1 MTPPPLPAALSGH
14 IDTLMIDNF
23 DSFTWNLYQSLSLL
37 GTHVT
42 VVRNDALTVNQL
54 PLLNINRLIISPGPG
69 HPKNDSGVSRDAI
82 KYFAGKIPILGVCMG
97 LECIVDVYGGEIGSV
112 HFHYSLYETNALPVS
127 YAGEIK
133 HGKLSPITHDARSI
147 FLSLSQSIQ
156 STRYHSLSASLIS
169 LPSCLMVTS
178 ATSDTGVI
186 MGVRHRTYVVEAV
199 QYHPESILSQE
210 GEGLLKNFLTLRG
223 GTWEENPHAKVNDT
237 EMPPFPY
244 EALTTKSKSITPDAA
259 KSSASS
265 ILTKIAQNRTSDVES
280 LSNTPGLTLPAL
292 NAHLS
297 LHLAPPPISLSQRL
311 LQVRNGMALLAEIKR
326 ASPSAGPIA
335 PHTSAPHTA
344 LSYAL
349 AGASAISVL
358 TEPSY
363 FHGHLE
369 DMRAVR
375 LAIEGLDRRPAVLRK
390 DFVLSEYQ
398 VVEARLAG
406 ADSVLLIV
414 AMLGKDRTRELLEYS
429 MSLGMEPLV
438 EVNSPS
444 ELHIALDIGAK
455 IIGVNNRN
463 LHSFSVDMSTT
474 SSVAE
479 VLEQKGKTGE
489 VILCALSGIKSP
501 VDVRAYRE
509 QAVKAVL
516 VGESLMRAE
525 DKGKFIRQLLDLDD
539 PVPTSSP
546 INPETIFPTPL
557 VKICGILTAS
567 EALSAANAGADFLGL
582 VFVPLSKRHVS
593 APLAREIS
601 LAVRNAF
608 PLPESDDEEYEN
620 ENLNLPLPWFT
631 SHTRASYLPS
641 PTRKTRP
648 LLVGVFQNQPLR
660 YIQRIVHDVGLDM
673 VQLHGSEPIEWAR
686 SIGVPVIRA
695 GGVPPPSVPTS
706 ASEEKEE
713 IVDGENKVKEVQSAP
728 LPTPDPLTTLTIPGY
743 HHFILLDTTASPK
756 SLSPSGG
763 TGKILDWAVAT
774 RLVNKGEVPVISPD
788 VGVGAYPARHVAN
801 DTGEQNDNE
810 QPTSAF
816 PLPLILAGGLSPSN
830 VRKAV
835 KIVRP
840 WAVDVSGGVERD
852 GIDSELG
859 KKDGRKDA
867 EKMLA
872 FVRAAK
878 GLD

>member
-1 MTPPPLPAALSGH
+1 MSTPPPLPAALSGH

-37 GTHVT
+37 GTQ
-42 VVRNDALTVNQL
+42 VVVIRNDALTVDQL
-54 PLLNINRLIISPGPG
+54 PLLHINRLIISPGPG

-97 LECIVDVYGGEIGSV
+97 LECIVDVYGGEIG
-112 HFHYSLYETNALPVS
+112 F
-127 YAGEIK
+127 AGEIK
-133 HGKLSPITHDARSI
+133 HGKLSPITHDGRSV
-147 FLSLSQSIQ
+147 FLSLSQSIL
-156 STRYHSLSASLIS
+156 STRYHSLSASLLS

-178 ATSDTGVI
+178 ATSDSGVI

-210 GEGLLKNFLTLRG
+210 GEGLLRNFLSLRG
-223 GTWEENPHAKVNDT
+223 GTWEENPHAKVYDP

-244 EALTTKSKSITPDAA
+244 EALSAKSKSVVTDAA
-259 KSSASS
+259 KSSAPS
-265 ILTKIAQNRTSDVES
+265 ILTKIAKKRTSDVES

-292 NAHLS
+292 NAHLF

-358 TEPSY
+358 TEPTY

-398 VVEARLAG
+398 VVEARVAG

-444 ELHIALDIGAK
+444 ELHIALDVGAK

-463 LHSFSVDMSTT
+463 LHSFNVDMSTT

-489 VILCALSGIKSP
+489 VILCALSGIKGP
-501 VDVRAYRE
+501 ADVRAYRE
-509 QAVKAVL
+509 QQVKAVL

-525 DKGKFIRQLLDLDD
+525 DKGKFVRHLLDLDD
-539 PVPTSSP
+539 PLPPSSP
-546 INPETIFPTPL
+546 ENPNTIFPTPL

-567 EALSAANAGADFLGL
+567 EALRTANAGADFLGL
-582 VFVPLSKRHVS
+582 IFVPTSKRLVS
-593 APLAREIS
+593 VPLAREIS

-608 PLPESDDEEYEN
+608 PPPESGDEEGED
-620 ENLNLPLPWFT
+620 ENLKLPLPWFT

-660 YIQRIVHDVGLDM
+660 YIQRVVHDVGLDM

-686 SIGVPVIRA
+686 SIGVPVIRV
-695 GGVPPPSVPTS
+695 GGVPPPSTPTP
-706 ASEEKEE
+706 ASEEKAE
-713 IVDGENKVKEVQSAP
+713 IVDGENKAEETQTAP
-728 LPTPDPLTTLTIPGY
+728 LPTPDPLMALTIPGY
-743 HHFILLDTTASPK
+743 HHFILLDTTASAQ
-756 SLSPSGG
+756 SSSPSGG
-763 TGKILDWAVAT
+763 TGKILDWTRAR
-774 RLVNKGEVPVISPD
+774 RLVSKGEVPVISPD
-788 VGVGAYPARHVAN
+788 VSVGASPVPPVVN
-801 DTGEQNDNE
+801 GDEL
-810 QPTSAF
+810 PTSAF
-816 PLPLILAGGLSPSN
+816 PLPLILAGGLNPSN
-830 VRKAV
+830 VREAV
-835 KIVRP
+835 EVVRP

-852 GIDSELG
+852 EIDDELV
-859 KKDGRKDA
+859 KQDGRKDT
-867 EKMLA
+867 EKVLA

-878 GLD
+878 GMN

>member
-1 MTPPPLPAALSGH
+1 MFL
-14 IDTLMIDNF
+14 F
-23 DSFTWNLYQSLSLL
+23 CY
-37 GTHVT
+37 
-42 VVRNDALTVNQL
+42 
-54 PLLNINRLIISPGPG
+54 
-69 HPKNDSGVSRDAI
+69 K
-82 KYFAGKIPILGVCMG
+82 
-97 LECIVDVYGGEIGSV
+97 
-112 HFHYSLYETNALPVS
+112 TNALPIS

-133 HGKLSPITHDARSI
+133 HGKLSPITHDGRSI

-156 STRYHSLSASLIS
+156 STRYHSLSASLLS

-186 MGVRHRTYVVEAV
+186 MGVRHRTHVVEAV

-210 GEGLLKNFLTLRG
+210 GEGLLRNFLALRG
-223 GTWEENPHAKVNDT
+223 GTWEENPHAKVNDP
-237 EMPPFPY
+237 EVPPFPF
-244 EALTTKSKSITPDAA
+244 EALVAKSKSIATEAA
-259 KSSASS
+259 KSSAPS
-265 ILTKIAQNRTSDVES
+265 ILTKIAQKRTSDVEH

-292 NAHLS
+292 SANIS

-311 LQVRNGMALLAEIKR
+311 LQVPNGMALLAEIKR

-358 TEPSY
+358 TEPTY

-444 ELHIALDIGAK
+444 ELHIALDVGAK

-463 LHSFSVDMSTT
+463 LHSFTVDMSTT

-479 VLEQKGKTGE
+479 VLEQRGKTGE
-489 VILCALSGIKSP
+489 VILCALSGIKGP
-501 VDVRAYRE
+501 TDVRAYRE
-509 QAVKAVL
+509 QAVNAVL

-525 DKGKFIRQLLDLDD
+525 DKGKFVRHLLDLDD
-539 PVPTSSP
+539 PLPPSP
-546 INPETIFPTPL
+546 ENLKATFPTPL

-567 EALSAANAGADFLGL
+567 EALSTANAGADFLGL
-582 VFVPLSKRHVS
+582 VFVPTSKRHVS
-593 APLAREIS
+593 VSRAREIS
-601 LAVRNAF
+601 LTVRNAF
-608 PLPESDDEEYEN
+608 PLPEYDDDEYEDD
-620 ENLNLPLPWFT
+620 ELKLSLPWFT
-631 SHTRASYLPS
+631 SHIRASYLPS

-686 SIGVPVIRA
+686 RIGVPVIRV
-695 GGVPPPSVPTS
+695 GGVPPPSTPTP

-713 IVDGENKVKEVQSAP
+713 VVDGENNTEETPTAP
-728 LPTPDPLTTLTIPGY
+728 LPTPDPLATLATPGY
-743 HHFILLDTTASPK
+743 HHFILLDTTASPQ
-756 SLSPSGG
+756 SLTPSGG
-763 TGKILDWAVAT
+763 TGKILNWARAS
-774 RLVNKGEVPVISPD
+774 RFISKGEVPVVSPD
-788 VGVGAYPARHVAN
+788 VSVGASPVPHVAN
-801 DTGEQNDNE
+801 GNGERNSDE
-810 QPTSAF
+810 LPTSAF
-816 PLPLILAGGLSPSN
+816 PLPLILAGGLNPSN
-830 VRKAV
+830 VREAV
-835 KIVRP
+835 ETVHP
-840 WAVDVSGGVERD
+840 WAVDVSGGVEYDRID
-852 GIDSELG
+852 GDFE
-859 KKDGRKDA
+859 KENGRKDA
-867 EKMLA
+867 EKVLA

-878 GLD
+878 GMN

>member
-1 MTPPPLPAALSGH
+1 MTPTPLPATLSGD

-37 GTHVT
+37 GTQVT
-42 VVRNDALTVNQL
+42 VVRNNALTADQL
-54 PLLNINRLIISPGPG
+54 PLLRINRLIISPGPG
-69 HPKNDSGVSRDAI
+69 HPKTDSGVSRDAI
-82 KYFAGKIPILGVCMG
+82 KYFAGKVPVMGVCMG
-97 LECIVDVYGGEIGSV
+97 LECIVDVYGGEIG
-112 HFHYSLYETNALPVS
+112 

-133 HGKLSPITHDARSI
+133 HGKLSPVIHDGRSI
-147 FLSLSQSIQ
+147 FLSLPQSIQ
-156 STRYHSLSASLIS
+156 STRYHSLSASLLS
-169 LPSCLMVTS
+169 LPSCLMATS
-178 ATSDTGVI
+178 ATSDSGVI

-199 QYHPESILSQE
+199 QYHPESILSEE
-210 GEGLLKNFLTLRG
+210 GEGLLKNFLSLKG
-223 GTWEENPHAKVNDT
+223 GTWEENPHAKVNDP

-244 EALTTKSKSITPDAA
+244 DALTDKSKSITTEAA
-259 KSSASS
+259 KSSAPS
-265 ILTKIAQNRTSDVES
+265 ILTKIAQKRTSDVEA

-311 LQVRNGMALLAEIKR
+311 LHARNGMALLAEIKR
-326 ASPSAGPIA
+326 ASPSAGSIA

-358 TEPSY
+358 TEPTY

-375 LAIEGLDRRPAVLRK
+375 LAIDGLDSRPAVLRK

-414 AMLGKDRTRELLEYS
+414 AMLGKDRTRALLEYS
-429 MSLGMEPLV
+429 TALGMEPLV

-444 ELHIALDIGAK
+444 ELHIALDVGAK
-455 IIGVNNRN
+455 VIGVNNRN
-463 LHSFSVDMSTT
+463 LHSFTVDMSTT
-474 SSVAE
+474 SGVAE

-509 QAVKAVL
+509 QGVKAVL

-525 DKGKFIRQLLDLDD
+525 DKGKFIRQLLDWDE
-539 PVPTSSP
+539 PVPKSPSSQIP
-546 INPETIFPTPL
+546 PTAL
-557 VKICGILTAS
+557 VKICGILTPS
-567 EALSAANAGADFLGL
+567 EALSTANAGADFLGL
-582 VFVPLSKRHVS
+582 VFVPSSKRRVS
-593 APLAREIS
+593 VHIAREIS

-608 PLPESDDEEYEN
+608 PLTDSDEEEGKD

-631 SHTRASYLPS
+631 SHTHASYIPS

-660 YIQRIVHDVGLDM
+660 YIQRVVRDVGLDI

-686 SIGVPVIRA
+686 SIGVPVIQV
-695 GGVPPPSVPTS
+695 GGVPPPAAPESVPES
-706 ASEEKEE
+706 LGEGSEAEE
-713 IVDGENKVKEVQSAP
+713 THTAP
-728 LPTPDPLTTLTIPGY
+728 LPSPDPLATLTTPGY
-743 HHFILLDTTASPK
+743 HHFILLDTTSSAQS
-756 SLSPSGG
+756 SSPSGG
-763 TGKILDWAVAT
+763 TGKTLDWALAA
-774 RLVNKGEVPVISPD
+774 RLVKKGEVPVTSPD
-788 VGVGAYPARHVAN
+788 VSVNASLSGAVDR
-801 DTGEQNDNE
+801 TGEQNVDE
-810 QPTSAF
+810 EPISTF
-816 PLPLILAGGLSPSN
+816 PLPLILAGGLKPSN
-830 VRKAV
+830 VREA
-835 KIVRP
+835 IERVRP

-852 GIDSELG
+852 GVDGEIERVR
-859 KKDGRKDA
+859 GRKDE
-867 EKMLA
+867 EKVRA
-872 FVRAAK
+872 FVKAAK
-878 GLD
+878 GMD

>member
-1 MTPPPLPAALSGH
+1 MTPTPLPATLSGNM
-14 IDTLMIDNF
+14 DTLMIDNF

-37 GTHVT
+37 GTQVT
-42 VVRNDALTVNQL
+42 VIRNNALTADQL
-54 PLLNINRLIISPGPG
+54 PLLRINRLIISPGPG
-69 HPKNDSGVSRDAI
+69 HPKTDSGVSREAI
-82 KYFAGKIPILGVCMG
+82 KYFAGKVPVMGVCMG
-97 LECIVDVYGGEIGSV
+97 LECIVDVYGGEIG
-112 HFHYSLYETNALPVS
+112 

-133 HGKLSPITHDARSI
+133 HGKLSPIIHDGRSI
-147 FLSLSQSIQ
+147 FLSLPQSIQ
-156 STRYHSLSASLIS
+156 STRYHSLSASLLS
-169 LPSCLMVTS
+169 LPPCLMATS
-178 ATSDTGVI
+178 ATSDSGVI

-199 QYHPESILSQE
+199 QYHPESILSEE
-210 GEGLLKNFLTLRG
+210 GEGLLKNFLSLRG
-223 GTWEENPHAKVNDT
+223 GTWEENPHAKVNDP

-244 EALTTKSKSITPDAA
+244 DALIDRSKSITTEDA
-259 KSSASS
+259 KSSAPS
-265 ILTKIAQNRTSDVES
+265 ILTKIAQKRTFDVEA

-358 TEPSY
+358 TEPTY

-375 LAIEGLDRRPAVLRK
+375 LAIDGLDSRPAVLRK

-414 AMLGKDRTRELLEYS
+414 AMLGKDKTRALLEYS
-429 MSLGMEPLV
+429 MTLGMEPLV

-444 ELHIALDIGAK
+444 ELHIALDVGAK
-455 IIGVNNRN
+455 VIGVNNRN
-463 LHSFSVDMSTT
+463 LHSFAVDMSTT
-474 SSVAE
+474 SGVAE

-509 QAVKAVL
+509 QGVKAVL

-525 DKGKFIRQLLDLDD
+525 DKGKFIRQLLDWDEL
-539 PVPTSSP
+539 VPKSPSSQ
-546 INPETIFPTPL
+546 ISKSTFPTAL
-557 VKICGILTAS
+557 VKVCGILTPS
-567 EALSAANAGADFLGL
+567 EALSTANAGADFLGL
-582 VFVPLSKRHVS
+582 VFVPSSKRHVNMHI
-593 APLAREIS
+593 AREIS

-608 PLPESDDEEYEN
+608 PLSDSDEDEGTDET
-620 ENLNLPLPWFT
+620 LNLPLPWFT
-631 SHTRASYLPS
+631 SHTHASYIPS

-660 YIQRIVHDVGLDM
+660 YIQRVVRDVGLDM

-686 SIGVPVIRA
+686 SIGVPVIRV
-695 GGVPPPSVPTS
+695 GGVPPSAPESVPENVS
-706 ASEEKEE
+706 GGNEAEETHTT
-713 IVDGENKVKEVQSAP
+713 P
-728 LPTPDPLTTLTIPGY
+728 LPSLDPLATLTTPRY
-743 HHFILLDTTASPK
+743 HHFILLDTTSSAQS
-756 SLSPSGG
+756 SSPSGG
-763 TGKILDWAVAT
+763 TGKTLDWALAA
-774 RLVNKGEVPVISPD
+774 RLVKKGEVPVISPD
-788 VGVGAYPARHVAN
+788 VRVNASPSGAVN
-801 DTGEQNDNE
+801 GTGEQDVDE
-810 QPTSAF
+810 QPTGTF
-816 PLPLILAGGLSPSN
+816 PLPLILAGGLKPSN
-830 VRKAV
+830 VREA
-835 KIVRP
+835 IARVRP
-840 WAVDVSGGVERD
+840 WVVDVSGGVERD
-852 GIDSELG
+852 GVDDELERVG
-859 KKDGRKDA
+859 GRKDE
-867 EKMLA
+867 EKVRA

-878 GLD
+878 GMD

>member
-1 MTPPPLPAALSGH
+1 MFL
-14 IDTLMIDNF
+14 F
-23 DSFTWNLYQSLSLL
+23 RY
-37 GTHVT
+37 
-42 VVRNDALTVNQL
+42 
-54 PLLNINRLIISPGPG
+54 
-69 HPKNDSGVSRDAI
+69 K
-82 KYFAGKIPILGVCMG
+82 
-97 LECIVDVYGGEIGSV
+97 
-112 HFHYSLYETNALPVS
+112 TNALPVS

-133 HGKLSPITHDARSI
+133 HGKLSPITHDGRSI

-156 STRYHSLSASLIS
+156 STRYHSLSASLLS
-169 LPSCLMVTS
+169 LPPCLMVTS

-210 GEGLLKNFLTLRG
+210 GEGLLRNFLALRG
-223 GTWEENPHAKVNDT
+223 GTWEENPHAKVNDP
-237 EMPPFPY
+237 EMPPFPF
-244 EALTTKSKSITPDAA
+244 EALVSKSKSIATEAA
-259 KSSASS
+259 KSSAPS
-265 ILTKIAQNRTSDVES
+265 ILTKIAKKRTSDVEY

-292 NAHLS
+292 SANLS

-311 LQVRNGMALLAEIKR
+311 LQVPNGMALLAEIKR

-358 TEPSY
+358 TEPTY

-375 LAIEGLDRRPAVLRK
+375 LAIDGLDRRPAVLRK

-429 MSLGMEPLV
+429 TSLGMEPLV

-444 ELHIALDIGAK
+444 ELHIALDVGAK

-463 LHSFSVDMSTT
+463 LHSFTVDMSTT

-479 VLEQKGKTGE
+479 VLEQRGKTGE
-489 VILCALSGIKSP
+489 VILCALSGIKGP
-501 VDVRAYRE
+501 ADVRAYRE
-509 QAVKAVL
+509 QAVNAIL

-525 DKGKFIRQLLDLDD
+525 DKGKFVRHLLDLDD
-539 PVPTSSP
+539 PLPPSSP
-546 INPETIFPTPL
+546 KNPKTIFATPL

-567 EALSAANAGADFLGL
+567 EALRTADAGADFLGL
-582 VFVPLSKRHVS
+582 VFVPTSKRRVS
-593 APLAREIS
+593 ASRAREIS

-608 PLPESDDEEYEN
+608 PLPEYDDNEYEDEE
-620 ENLNLPLPWFT
+620 LNLPLPWFT
-631 SHTRASYLPS
+631 SHIRASYLPS

-686 SIGVPVIRA
+686 SIGVPVIRV
-695 GGVPPPSVPTS
+695 GGVPPPSISAP
-706 ASEEKEE
+706 ASEEKAEV
-713 IVDGENKVKEVQSAP
+713 VDGENKAEEAPTAP
-728 LPTPDPLTTLTIPGY
+728 LPTPDPLTTLATPGY
-743 HHFILLDTTASPK
+743 HHFILLDTTASAQ

-763 TGKILDWAVAT
+763 TGKTLDWERAS
-774 RLVNKGEVPVISPD
+774 RFISKGEVPVVSPD
-788 VGVGAYPARHVAN
+788 VSVGAFPVPHVVN
-801 DTGEQNDNE
+801 GSDERNGDEL
-810 QPTSAF
+810 PMSAF
-816 PLPLILAGGLSPSN
+816 PLPLILAGGLNPSN
-830 VRKAV
+830 VREAV
-835 KIVRP
+835 ETVRP
-840 WAVDVSGGVERD
+840 WAVDVSGGVEHDRID
-852 GIDSELG
+852 GDFE
-859 KKDGRKDA
+859 KENGRKDA
-867 EKMLA
+867 AKVLA

-878 GLD
+878 GMD